1 MHQTNLGKEDDA
13 DAVKQMLESFDNEY
27 HSYKELCDDLDIDY
41 GEFMR
46 VKLANPKL
54 SQMDLLS
61 HFFERV
67 LIKMTD
73 SSYLVS
79 KDSKK

>member
-1 MHQTNLGKEDDA
+1 MEKYIIKVNSK
-13 DAVKQMLESFDNEY
+13 EY

>member
-1 MHQTNLGKEDDA
+1 
-13 DAVKQMLESFDNEY
+13 
-27 HSYKELCDDLDIDY
+27 
-41 GEFMR
+41 MR